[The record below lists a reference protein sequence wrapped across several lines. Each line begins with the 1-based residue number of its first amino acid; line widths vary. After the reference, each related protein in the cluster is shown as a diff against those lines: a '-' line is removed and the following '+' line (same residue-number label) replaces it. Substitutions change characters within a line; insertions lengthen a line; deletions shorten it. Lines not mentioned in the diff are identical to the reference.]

1 MSAAAPLSSSC
12 EAAQSKRLGRGSD
25 GTRQSTAKS
34 FLRPALSR
42 PNFTVL
48 TGAHVSR
55 VIIEEGEAKGIEVV
69 GADGAPSDW
78 FLRTCLER
86 STTAAAVGPQEATA
100 RRSSARRRWS

>member
-1 MSAAAPLSSSC
+1 MKAMLAAAAETGLPELANNPDYNGAEQTGTSVT
-12 EAAQSKRLGRGSD
+12 QRNIGSD

-55 VIIEEGEAKGIEVV
+55 VIIEEGEAKGVEVV
-69 GADGAPSDW
+69 GADGETPHFVSVERPE
-78 FLRTCLER
+78 RTVAYTR
-86 STTAAAVGPQEATA
+86 P
-100 RRSSARRRWS
+100 